1 MASPAKKFINHT
13 IKYLSRPLRFLKEY
27 DRGELVPD
35 IQAGLTVAVILLPQA
50 IAFALIAELPPAM
63 GLYTAIV
70 AAIVGA
76 LWGSSNHIHTGPT
89 TAISLLVMSAL
100 VTAAEPGTSEYII
113 AAGLLA
119 VMAGIFQMVLG
130 FARLGV
136 LINFVSESVV
146 TGFATGAAFLIG
158 IKELRYLFGLDI
170 SGDSFMQTVIGI
182 FTNITNLEP
191 VSTAIGVGV
200 IAVIVGLRIYND
212 KYPGELI
219 AMVLASVVVFIF
231 SLQNTGLNV
240 VGEIPS
246 GLPPL
251 KSLPFFNYEL
261 LMELSTGALAVG
273 AIGLVETSSIAR
285 SIATQTGQRLDSNQE
300 FIGQGFANIAAGF
313 FGGYPAAGSFSRSAV
328 TFDSG
333 AKSAMAVVFSSLFV
347 LIAVLTLGS
356 LVAYLP
362 RTALA
367 GVLVVTAYKLIHTEQ
382 IMRILRGTWGDS
394 LIMAV
399 TFFGTLL
406 LHIEFAVLAGI
417 FMSFVV
423 YIMRTSTPQVK
434 SVLPDRQFRHF
445 IHQPDKPACPQLGIL
460 SVLGDLYFGAATHV
474 EQEIQQYKAE
484 HPEQKYLLLRMY
496 SVDTCDFSG
505 IHMLERVVK
514 DYREDG
520 GDVFMMRVSK
530 PVRKFMLTTGFYK
543 YLGAD
548 HFLSDDK
555 AISYIFHR
563 ILDPAICIYECNTRA
578 FLECQNL
585 PKYSYPE
592 DIDLHTD
599 IPENRENYVDPKN
612 LWEDIHENDAPK
624 IIDVREPREFKRSHI
639 PGARPFP
646 LSSFLSHYS
655 DLSKEDEL
663 VLVCRGGRRSA
674 RAASVLRKNGYTNLA
689 VLEGG
694 MQNWEQEGLL
704 TAVEEPTKKKPPD
717 NSHQ

>member
-1 MASPAKKFINHT
+1 MTSPAKKLLNHT
-13 IKYLSRPLRFLKEY
+13 LKYISRPVRFFKSY
-27 DRGELVPD
+27 DAGEFVPD
-35 IQAGLTVAVILLPQA
+35 VQAGLTVAVILLPQA

-70 AAIVGA
+70 AAIFGA

-100 VTAAEPGTSEYII
+100 VTSADPGTPEYII

-119 VMAGIFQMVLG
+119 VMAGIFQLVLG

-170 SGDSFMQTVIGI
+170 SGDSFLQTVIGI
-182 FTNITNLEP
+182 LRRIPDLDP
-191 VSTAIGVGV
+191 IATAIGVGV
-200 IAVIVGLRIYND
+200 IAIIVGLRIYNE

-219 AMVLASVVVFIF
+219 AMIVASIVVFIF
-231 SLQNTGLNV
+231 GLHETGLNV
-240 VGEIPS
+240 VGKLPS

-251 KSLPFFNYEL
+251 KSLPMFNYDL
-261 LMELSTGALAVG
+261 LMELSTGALAIG

-300 FIGQGFANIAAGF
+300 FIGQGLANVAAGF

-328 TFDSG
+328 TFDAG
-333 AKSAMAVVFSSLFV
+333 AKSAMAVIFSSVFV

-356 LVAYLP
+356 FVAYLP

-382 IMRILRGTWGDS
+382 ILRILRGTWGDS
-394 LIMAV
+394 LIMGV

-434 SVLPDRQFRHF
+434 SVLPDRHFRHF
-445 IHQPDKPACPQLGIL
+445 LHQPDKPECPQLGIL
-460 SVLGDLYFGAATHV
+460 SILGDLYFGAATHV
-474 EQEIQQYKAE
+474 EQEIQQYKAN

-555 AISYIFHR
+555 AISHIFHR

-578 FLECQNL
+578 FKECQNL
-585 PKYSYPE
+585 PKYSYPD
-592 DIDLHTD
+592 DIDLHTE
-599 IPENRENYVDPKN
+599 IPREKENPIDPNK
-612 LWEDIHENDAPK
+612 LWHDIHQDDPPMV
-624 IIDVREPREFKRSHI
+624 IDVREPREFKRSHI
-639 PGARPFP
+639 PGAHPFP
-646 LSSFLSHYS
+646 LSSFVNNFSQLP
-655 DLSKEDEL
+655 KENQL

-674 RAASVLRKNGYTNLA
+674 RAASVLRKNSYENIS
-689 VLEGG
+689 VLDGG
-694 MQNWEQEGLL
+694 MQHWEQEGLL
-704 TAVEEPTKKKPPD
+704 TAVEYPGRVKQMK
-717 NSHQ
+717 NSDS